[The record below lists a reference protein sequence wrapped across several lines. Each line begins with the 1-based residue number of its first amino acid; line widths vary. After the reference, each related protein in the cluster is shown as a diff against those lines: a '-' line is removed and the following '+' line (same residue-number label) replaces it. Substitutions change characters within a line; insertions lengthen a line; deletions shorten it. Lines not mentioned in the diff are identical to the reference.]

1 MVNTNSIN
9 EIAEE
14 EIMKH
19 VVGIDIGG
27 TFTDLACID
36 EEGNLTITKAPSTP
50 ADPGIGVMDGLTKI
64 AESFEESLQE
74 YLPKVVRLSHGTTVS
89 TNTVLTGTG
98 AKVGLLCTKGFR
110 DILEIRFGIRENVYD
125 YTIPQPKPLV
135 PRYLRMPIEERYKWN
150 GEELVPLNED
160 EVRKACKYFKDQ
172 EVESVAVCFLWSFK
186 YPDHERRAA
195 EIVREELPDVYVCS
209 SVDVQPEVR
218 EYWRMSTTVLNAY
231 VGPALSKYMNKLVDD
246 LNNAEFK
253 GKMLVTQSNA
263 GVISPGVACG
273 QAVRTLLSGPASGP
287 GAGLFLTEPLNIKN
301 LITIDMGG
309 TSFDICL
316 VKNGAPMMAVESKV
330 SGVYHLRL
338 PLIDVNTI
346 GAGGGSIAWLDELKV
361 LHVGPRSAG
370 ADPGPACY
378 GKGATEPTMTDA
390 DLVLGYLNPD
400 YFLEGEIKLDK
411 ELAEKAIK
419 EKIADPLGID
429 LVEAAASIKAILDHT
444 MVDGIAT
451 VSVRRGEDPRKYA
464 LVVAGGAG
472 PVHAASLAKKLR
484 IKHLV
489 IPRWSSVFCALGGA
503 IADIRHDY
511 VTSIISL
518 TSAINPKVLSQT
530 YTEMQKTGDETLE
543 MEGVNTENKYF
554 EGSIDMRYEA
564 QYHEIEIPVELS
576 ELTEEGMPVITER
589 FHRRH
594 EELYGY
600 RDVTDTEMINLRL
613 AACGKAITPPR
624 KKQDIVSKDASKHMK
639 MRRDVY
645 FAEDGGFIP
654 TPIYDGDAMEIGNLV
669 YGPAVIEQGTATIVV
684 PPNARLEVNSYGDYE
699 MELQE

>member
-1 MVNTNSIN
+1 
-9 EIAEE
+9 
-14 EIMKH
+14 MKY
-19 VVGIDIGG
+19 VAGIDIGG
-27 TFTDLACID
+27 TFTDMAVID
-36 EEGNLTITKAPSTP
+36 EEGNLMITKTPSTP
-50 ADPGIGVMDGLTKI
+50 SDPGMGVMNGLAKV
-64 AESFEESLQE
+64 AESFGEDLKD
-74 YLPKVVRLSHGTTVS
+74 YLPKVMRLSHGTTVS
-89 TNTVLTGTG
+89 TNTVLTATG

-125 YTIPQPKPLV
+125 YTTAQPKPLV
-135 PRYLRMPIEERYKWN
+135 PRYLRVPIEERYKWN
-150 GEELVPLNED
+150 GEELAPLNEE
-160 EVRKACKYFKDQ
+160 EVREACRYFKEQ
-172 EVESVAVCFLWSFK
+172 EVEAVAICFLWSFK
-186 YPDHERRAA
+186 YSDHERRAA
-195 EIVREELPDVYVCS
+195 EIVREELPEAYVCA

-231 VGPALSKYMNKLVDD
+231 VGPALSKYMKKLVDELD
-246 LNNAEFK
+246 KAEFK
-253 GKMLVTQSNA
+253 GKMLITQSNA
-263 GVISPGVACG
+263 GVISPDVACE

-287 GAGLFLTEPLNIKN
+287 GAGLYLTEPLNINN

-316 VKNGAPMMAVESKV
+316 VKNGKPMMAVSSEV

-346 GAGGGSIAWLDELKV
+346 GAGGGSIAWLDELNV
-361 LHVGPRSAG
+361 LHVGPQSAG

-378 GKGATEPTMTDA
+378 DRGATEPAMTDA

-400 YFLEGEIKLDK
+400 YFLGGEIKLNR

-429 LVEAAASIKAILDHT
+429 VVEAAASIKTILDHT

-451 VSVRRGEDPRKYA
+451 VSVRRGEDPRRYA

-489 IPRWSSVFCALGGA
+489 IPRWSSVFCSLGGA
-503 IADIRHDY
+503 IADVRHDY
-511 VTSIISL
+511 VTSIVSL
-518 TSAINPKVLSQT
+518 TSAVNPQT
-530 YTEMQKTGDETLE
+530 LREVYDGMKQTGDETLE
-543 MEGVNTENKYF
+543 IEGVEADKRYF

-564 QYHEIEIPVELS
+564 QYHEIEIPVEVS
-576 ELTEEGMPVITER
+576 ELTEEGVPTIVER
-589 FHRRH
+589 FHQRH

-613 AACGKAITPPR
+613 AACGRVVTPAR
-624 KKQDIVSKDASKHMK
+624 KKQDVVSKDVSDHMK
-639 MRRDVY
+639 MRREVY
-645 FAEDGGFIP
+645 FTEDGGFIP

-669 YGPAVIEQGTATIVV
+669 YGPAVVEQRTTTIVV
-684 PPNARLEVNSYGDYE
+684 PPKAKLEVNAYGDYV
-699 MELQE
+699 MELEE